1 MGRRVQQSRPAHP
14 RVTHT
19 ALDLRRSRATGSR
32 TQIVQTIFRV
42 RSGSAVV
49 ANLEFNT
56 YMTTEIPKPTLLQS
70 VEALSDRD
78 EFKVIVSFIRDER
91 ERFFADLRQA
101 VDSNEVMKITGSIST
116 LSEMLEMFTSTPE

>member
-1 MGRRVQQSRPAHP
+1 M
-14 RVTHT
+14 
-19 ALDLRRSRATGSR
+19 
-32 TQIVQTIFRV
+32 
-42 RSGSAVV
+42 V
-49 ANLEFNT
+49 ANLELDT

-70 VEALSDRD
+70 IEALSDRD
-78 EFKVIVSFIRDER
+78 EFKVITSFIRDER